1 MGDGMAILFSAPL
14 AQPDHQQRALAC
26 ALEIRR
32 FTRKHAAAQHTAG
45 IALGP
50 TRIGVHSGDV
60 VAGNFGGSTLFDYRA
75 LGDAVNVAARIEG
88 VNRYFGT
95 ELCVSQAIRDA
106 NPDTP
111 MRPVGNVLL
120 KGKEQPLRL
129 YEPCETQP
137 DAQYEAAHKLLSEDE
152 EDALG
157 AFERLDI
164 QRQDDAL
171 VRYQL
176 DRLRSG
182 QRGEL
187 IVMTDK

>member
-1 MGDGMAILFSAPL
+1 M
-14 AQPDHQQRALAC
+14 
-26 ALEIRR
+26 
-32 FTRKHAAAQHTAG
+32 
-45 IALGP
+45 
-50 TRIGVHSGDV
+50 
-60 VAGNFGGSTLFDYRA
+60 
-75 LGDAVNVAARIEG
+75 
-88 VNRYFGT
+88 NRYFGT

-137 DAQYEAAHKLLSEDE
+137 DALYEAAHKLLSEDE
-152 EDALG
+152 GDALE

-176 DRLRSG
+176 ERLRSG
-182 QRGEL
+182 QHGEL